1 MSGEVGVNND
11 VFTAAQ
17 SALDSSRGEFAGQA
31 TSKVASLTA
40 AQTAGKWG
48 VESGPVAARQ
58 QYTTALQEIQDAITS
73 LNAEVIAFLSA
84 ADKTQALMNNN
95 EQDGITATQFLSEAQ
110 LEEKE
115 HALAQAAKEEERA
128 RTKTTKT
135 MSETALDAAREAALT
150 QAADIAGGA
159 PLPGWVAR
167 TSTEG
172 GAQQPGPVAANNAS
186 SSTPQLQLPPTF
198 LGGTGQGSETLED
211 LLGSATLAP
220 CKPTSGLPNWNSPFD
235 FGQN

>member
-11 VFTAAQ
+11 EFTAAQ
-17 SALDSSRGEFAGQA
+17 SALDSSRGEFAGKA

-48 VESGPVAARQ
+48 VESGPAAARQ

-84 ADKTQALMNNN
+84 AGKTQALMGEN
-95 EQDGITATQFLSEAQ
+95 EQNGIDATQALSEAQ
-110 LEEKE
+110 LEAKE
-115 HALAQAAKEEERA
+115 QSLAQANMEKDRA
-128 RTKTTKT
+128 IAGNSPSKL
-135 MSETALDAAREAALT
+135 AEAI
-150 QAADIAGGA
+150 DIAKVQASDLVGGA

-167 TSTEG
+167 TSAEG
-172 GAQQPGPVAANNAS
+172 GAQQPGPVAANNSS

-198 LGGTGQGSETLED
+198 LGGTGQGSEMWED
-211 LLGSATLAP
+211 PLGLGSP
-220 CKPTSGLPNWNSPFD
+220 KPRKPTSGLPTWNSSGG
-235 FGQN
+235 FGRS

>member
-1 MSGEVGVNND
+1 MSGEIGVNND
-11 VFTAAQ
+11 EFTAAR
-17 SALDSSRGEFAGQA
+17 SALDSSRDEFAGEA

-58 QYTTALQEIQDAITS
+58 QYTTALKEIQDAITS

-128 RTKTTKT
+128 RTKTI
-135 MSETALDAAREAALT
+135 SETALDAAREAALT

-211 LLGSATLAP
+211 LLGSPTLAP

-235 FGQN
+235 FGRS

>member
-1 MSGEVGVNND
+1 MSGEIGVTND
-11 VFTAAQ
+11 EFTAAR
-17 SALDSSRGEFAGQA
+17 SALDSSRGEFAGKA

-84 ADKTQALMNNN
+84 AGKTQALMNNN
-95 EQDGITATQFLSEAQ
+95 EQDGISATQTLMEQELDAREQ
-110 LEEKE
+110 AE
-115 HALAQAAKEEERA
+115 AQAAKERDGA
-128 RTKTTKT
+128 IAGNSASKV
-135 MSETALDAAREAALT
+135 AEAI
-150 QAADIAGGA
+150 DIAKVQASDLVGGA

-167 TSTEG
+167 TSAEG
-172 GAQQPGPVAANNAS
+172 GAQQPGPVAASNAS

-198 LGGTGQGSETLED
+198 LGGTGQGSEMWED
-211 LLGSATLAP
+211 PLGLGSP
-220 CKPTSGLPNWNSPFD
+220 KPRKPTSGLPTWNSSGG
-235 FGQN
+235 FGRN

>member
-11 VFTAAQ
+11 EFTAAQ
-17 SALDSSRGEFAGQA
+17 SALDSSRGEFAGKA

-48 VESGPVAARQ
+48 VESGPAAARQ

-115 HALAQAAKEEERA
+115 HALAQAAKEEESA
-128 RTKTTKT
+128 IAGNSASKV
-135 MSETALDAAREAALT
+135 AEAI
-150 QAADIAGGA
+150 DIAKVQASDLVGGA

-167 TSTEG
+167 TSAEG
-172 GAQQPGPVAANNAS
+172 GAQQPGPVAASNAS

-198 LGGTGQGSETLED
+198 LGGTGQGSEMWED
-211 LLGSATLAP
+211 PLGLGSPKPRT
-220 CKPTSGLPNWNSPFD
+220 PTSGLPTWNASGG
-235 FGQN
+235 FGRN

>member
-1 MSGEVGVNND
+1 MSGEIGVNND
-11 VFTAAQ
+11 EFTAAR
-17 SALDSSRGEFAGQA
+17 SALDSSRDEFAGEA

-58 QYTTALQEIQDAITS
+58 QYTTALKEIQDAITS

-128 RTKTTKT
+128 RTKTI
-135 MSETALDAAREAALT
+135 SETALDAAREAALT

-235 FGQN
+235 FGRS

>member
-11 VFTAAQ
+11 EFTAAQ

-31 TSKVASLTA
+31 TSKVASLTS

-48 VESGPVAARQ
+48 EESGPVAARQ

-84 ADKTQALMNNN
+84 AAKTQALMGEN
-95 EQDGITATQFLSEAQ
+95 EQNGIDATQALSEAQ
-110 LEEKE
+110 LEAREKS
-115 HALAQAAKEEERA
+115 LAQAEKERDKA
-128 RTKTTKT
+128 LSPKT
-135 MSETALDAAREAALT
+135 SEKMVAAAREAALT
-150 QAADIAGGA
+150 QASDLVGGA

-167 TSTEG
+167 TSAEG
-172 GAQQPGPVAANNAS
+172 SAQQPGPVAANNTS

-211 LLGSATLAP
+211 LLGLGSPAP
-220 CKPTSGLPNWNSPFD
+220 RKPTSGLPTWNSPYG
-235 FGQN
+235 FGTN

>member
-1 MSGEVGVNND
+1 MSGEIGVTND
-11 VFTAAQ
+11 TFAAAQ
-17 SALDSSRGEFAGQA
+17 SALDSSRGEFAGKA

-84 ADKTQALMNNN
+84 AGKTQALMQNN
-95 EQDGITATQFLSEAQ
+95 EQNGIDATQALSEAE

-128 RTKTTKT
+128 RTRTK
-135 MSETALDAAREAALT
+135 SETALDAAREAALT
-150 QAADIAGGA
+150 LASDLVGGA

-220 CKPTSGLPNWNSPFD
+220 CKPTSGLPNWNSPYG
-235 FGQN
+235 FGRD

>member
-11 VFTAAQ
+11 AFTAAQ
-17 SALDSSRGEFAGQA
+17 SALDSSRGEFAGEA

-84 ADKTQALMNNN
+84 AGKTQALMGEN
-95 EQDGITATQFLSEAQ
+95 EQNGIDATQALSEAQ

-115 HALAQAAKEEERA
+115 HALAQAEKEER
-128 RTKTTKT
+128 
-135 MSETALDAAREAALT
+135 
-150 QAADIAGGA
+150 
-159 PLPGWVAR
+159 
-167 TSTEG
+167 
-172 GAQQPGPVAANNAS
+172 GAQTAQKAGQVFMQNAKTLGGLPNSLLGSSSTNPDPQQLGPVAADDAS
-186 SSTPQLQLPPTF
+186 SSTPQLQLPPTLLSG
-198 LGGTGQGSETLED
+198 LGQD
-211 LLGSATLAP
+211 SATSDLFAAASRAP
-220 CKPTSGLPNWNSPFD
+220 SKPTSGLPTWNASGG
-235 FGQN
+235 FGRN

>member
-11 VFTAAQ
+11 EFTAAQ
-17 SALDSSRGEFAGQA
+17 SALDSSRGEFAGEA
-31 TSKVASLTA
+31 TSKVASLTS

-48 VESGPVAARQ
+48 EESGPVAARQ

-84 ADKTQALMNNN
+84 AGKTQALMSEN
-95 EQDGITATQFLSEAQ
+95 EQNGIDATQALSEAQ

-115 HALAQAAKEEERA
+115 HALAQAAKERDEALSRN
-128 RTKTTKT
+128 T
-135 MSETALDAAREAALT
+135 SETSVAAAREAALT
-150 QAADIAGGA
+150 LASDIAGGA
-159 PLPGWVAR
+159 PTPGWVAR

-172 GAQQPGPVAANNAS
+172 SAQQPSPVAANNAS

-211 LLGSATLAP
+211 LFASTTRAP
-220 CKPTSGLPNWNSPFD
+220 SKPTSGLPNWNSPFG
-235 FGQN
+235 FGRN

>member
-11 VFTAAQ
+11 EFTAAQ
-17 SALDSSRGEFAGQA
+17 SALDNSRGEFAGQA

-95 EQDGITATQFLSEAQ
+95 EQDGIDATQALSEAQ

-115 HALAQAAKEEERA
+115 HALAQAAQERDRA
-128 RTKTTKT
+128 LSTNTSEKTP
-135 MSETALDAAREAALT
+135 AAAKEAALT
-150 QAADIAGGA
+150 QASDLVGGA
-159 PLPGWVAR
+159 PIPGWVAL
-167 TSTEG
+167 TSAAE

>member
-1 MSGEVGVNND
+1 MSGEVGVKND
-11 VFTAAQ
+11 EFTAAQ
-17 SALDSSRGEFAGQA
+17 SALDSSRGEFAGEA
-31 TSKVASLTA
+31 TSKVASLTS

-84 ADKTQALMNNN
+84 AGKTQALMAEN
-95 EQDGITATQFLSEAQ
+95 EQNGINAAQ
-110 LEEKE
+110 ALANASLDAREES
-115 HALAQAAKEEERA
+115 LAQAEKEKNSA
-128 RTKTTKT
+128 IAGNSASKV
-135 MSETALDAAREAALT
+135 AEAI
-150 QAADIAGGA
+150 DIAKVQASDLVGGA

-167 TSTEG
+167 TSAEG

-198 LGGTGQGSETLED
+198 LGGLGQDSEAWDD
-211 LLGSATLAP
+211 LAASALRAP
-220 CKPTSGLPNWNSPFD
+220 RTPTSGLPNWNSSGG
-235 FGQN
+235 FGRN

>member
-11 VFTAAQ
+11 EFTAAQ
-17 SALDSSRGEFAGQA
+17 SALDSSRGEFAGEA
-31 TSKVASLTA
+31 TSKVASLTS

-48 VESGPVAARQ
+48 EESGPVAARQ

-84 ADKTQALMNNN
+84 AGKTQALMGEN
-95 EQDGITATQFLSEAQ
+95 EQNGIDATQFLSEAQ

-115 HALAQAAKEEERA
+115 HALAQAAQERDRA
-128 RTKTTKT
+128 LSTNTSEKTL
-135 MSETALDAAREAALT
+135 AAAREAALT
-150 QAADIAGGA
+150 QASDLVGGA

-167 TSTEG
+167 TSAEG

-198 LGGTGQGSETLED
+198 LGATGQGSETWDD
-211 LLGSATLAP
+211 LVASATRAP
-220 CKPTSGLPNWNSPFD
+220 SKPSSALPNWNSPYG
-235 FGQN
+235 FGRD

>member
-11 VFTAAQ
+11 AFTAAQ
-17 SALDSSRGEFAGQA
+17 SALDSSRGEFAGEA
-31 TSKVASLTA
+31 TSKVASLTS

-48 VESGPVAARQ
+48 EESGPVAARQ

-84 ADKTQALMNNN
+84 AGKTQALMGEN
-95 EQDGITATQFLSEAQ
+95 EQNGIDATQFLSEAQ

-115 HALAQAAKEEERA
+115 HALAQAAQERDRA
-128 RTKTTKT
+128 LSTNTSEKTL
-135 MSETALDAAREAALT
+135 AAAREAALT
-150 QAADIAGGA
+150 QASDLVGGA

-167 TSTEG
+167 TSAEG

-198 LGGTGQGSETLED
+198 LGATGQGSETWDD
-211 LLGSATLAP
+211 LVASATRAP
-220 CKPTSGLPNWNSPFD
+220 SKPSSALPNWNSPYG
-235 FGQN
+235 FGRD

>member
-1 MSGEVGVNND
+1 MSGEIGVTNET
-11 VFTAAQ
+11 FAAAQ
-17 SALDSSRGEFAGQA
+17 SALDSSRGKFAGQA
-31 TSKVASLTA
+31 TAKVTSLTS

-48 VESGPVAARQ
+48 EESGPVAARQ
-58 QYTTALQEIQDAITS
+58 QYTTALQEIQDAITA

-84 ADKTQALMNNN
+84 AGKTQALMAEN
-95 EQDGITATQFLSEAQ
+95 EQNGIDATQALSEAE

-128 RTKTTKT
+128 RTRTK
-135 MSETALDAAREAALT
+135 SETALDAAREAALT

-172 GAQQPGPVAANNAS
+172 GAQQSGPVAANNAS

>member
-1 MSGEVGVNND
+1 MSGEIGVNND
-11 VFTAAQ
+11 EFTAAR
-17 SALDSSRGEFAGQA
+17 SALDSSRDEFAGEA

-58 QYTTALQEIQDAITS
+58 QYTTALKEIQDAITS

-95 EQDGITATQFLSEAQ
+95 EQDGISATQFLSEAQ

-128 RTKTTKT
+128 RTKTI
-135 MSETALDAAREAALT
+135 SETALDAAREAALT

-186 SSTPQLQLPPTF
+186 SSTPQLQLPPTLLDV
-198 LGGTGQGSETLED
+198 LGQDSGAWDD
-211 LLGSATLAP
+211 LAASALRAP
-220 CKPTSGLPNWNSPFD
+220 RTPTSGLPTWNSSGG
-235 FGQN
+235 FGRN

>member
-1 MSGEVGVNND
+1 MSGEIGVTNET
-11 VFTAAQ
+11 FTAAR
-17 SALDSSRGEFAGQA
+17 SALDSSRGEFAGKA

-95 EQDGITATQFLSEAQ
+95 EQDGITATQILMEQELDAREQ
-110 LEEKE
+110 AE
-115 HALAQAAKEEERA
+115 AQAAKERDGA
-128 RTKTTKT
+128 IAGNSASKV
-135 MSETALDAAREAALT
+135 AEAIDIAKV
-150 QAADIAGGA
+150 QASDLAGGA
-159 PLPGWVAR
+159 TLPGWVAR
-167 TSTEG
+167 TSAEG

-198 LGGTGQGSETLED
+198 LGGLGQDSGAWDD
-211 LLGSATLAP
+211 LAASALRAP
-220 CKPTSGLPNWNSPFD
+220 RTPTSGLPNWNSSGG
-235 FGQN
+235 FGRN

>member
-11 VFTAAQ
+11 EFTAAQ

-31 TSKVASLTA
+31 TSKVASLTS

-48 VESGPVAARQ
+48 EESGPVAARQ

-84 ADKTQALMNNN
+84 AGKTQALMQNN
-95 EQDGITATQFLSEAQ
+95 EQNGIDVTQALSAAQ
-110 LEEKE
+110 LEEKDR
-115 HALAQAAKEEERA
+115 ALAQAEKEKDKA
-128 RTKTTKT
+128 LSPKT
-135 MSETALDAAREAALT
+135 SEKMITAVREAALT
-150 QAADIAGGA
+150 QASDIAGGA
-159 PLPGWVAR
+159 TLPGWVAR

-172 GAQQPGPVAANNAS
+172 SAQQPGPVAANNTS

-211 LLGSATLAP
+211 LLGLGSPAP
-220 CKPTSGLPNWNSPFD
+220 RKPTSGLPTWNSPYG
-235 FGQN
+235 FGTN

>member
-1 MSGEVGVNND
+1 MSGEIGVTND
-11 VFTAAQ
+11 EFTAAR
-17 SALDSSRGEFAGQA
+17 SALDSSRGEFAGKA

-84 ADKTQALMNNN
+84 AGKTQALMNNN
-95 EQDGITATQFLSEAQ
+95 EQDGITATQILMEQELDAREQ
-110 LEEKE
+110 AE
-115 HALAQAAKEEERA
+115 AQAAKERDGA
-128 RTKTTKT
+128 IAGNSASKV
-135 MSETALDAAREAALT
+135 AEAI
-150 QAADIAGGA
+150 DIAKVQASDLVGGA

-167 TSTEG
+167 TSAEG

-198 LGGTGQGSETLED
+198 LGGAGQGSEMWED
-211 LLGSATLAP
+211 PLGLGSP
-220 CKPTSGLPNWNSPFD
+220 KPRKPTSGLPTWNSSGG
-235 FGQN
+235 FGRN